1 MCSALQCPR
10 LTVHKHL
17 VASLLLFYSS
27 LLVYLEPYV
36 TQRKQ
41 GLDYRQYVS
50 IIRSTERGLLKTQQV
65 LNRQIG
71 SPKSSEF
78 QKNISRGKN

>member
-1 MCSALQCPR
+1 MPLMRSALQCPR

-50 IIRSTERGLLKTQQV
+50 IVRRQTDACLL
-65 LNRQIG
+65 LNR
-71 SPKSSEF
+71 F
-78 QKNISRGKN
+78 LY

>member
-1 MCSALQCPR
+1 MHLKYIYDVFSSLQCPR

-50 IIRSTERGLLKTQQV
+50 GTHFTPEHKYRGYLLETTPLSQ
-65 LNRQIG
+65 G
-71 SPKSSEF
+71 
-78 QKNISRGKN
+78 

>member
-50 IIRSTERGLLKTQQV
+50 IVKSQTYACLTV
-65 LNRQIG
+65 LYFRNLR
-71 SPKSSEF
+71 
-78 QKNISRGKN
+78 